1 MSLPAFDRVWT
12 PEDVLEIH
20 ADGWRVELLD
30 GALMMSPAPSRR
42 HQMVSR
48 RLAMLLEA
56 AALDARVDCVVYE
69 NINVRHDNDFTQP
82 DVVVIDGAA
91 ARAGEESG
99 EDDIWLDPEH
109 VLLAVEIVSPGQAGR
124 DGVDKLKKYASWG
137 IEFYWVL
144 EPNDSV
150 LEGFELRNGTY
161 ASVTRV
167 EGARAA
173 TPPAPFPVTVRPDE
187 LRRLR

>member
-1 MSLPAFDRVWT
+1 MHS
-12 PEDVLEIH
+12 I
-20 ADGWRVELLD
+20 
-30 GALMMSPAPSRR
+30 
-42 HQMVSR
+42 
-48 RLAMLLEA
+48 
-56 AALDARVDCVVYE
+56 ARIDCVGYE

-99 EDDIWLDPEH
+99 EDDIRLDPEH

-124 DGVDKLKKYASWG
+124 DGVDKLGKYASWG
-137 IEFYWVL
+137 IEFYRVL

-150 LEGFELRNGTY
+150 LEGFELRNGAY
-161 ASVTRV
+161 ASVTRA

-173 TPPAPFPVTVRPDE
+173 MPPAPFPVTVRPDE

>member
-1 MSLPAFDRVWT
+1 MWT

-56 AALDARVDCVVYE
+56 AAEDAGVDCVVYE

-82 DVVVIDGAA
+82 DVVVVEGAV
-91 ARAGEESG
+91 ARAGEKSD

-124 DGVDKLKKYASWG
+124 DSVDKLKKYASWG
-137 IEFYWVL
+137 IEYYWVL

-150 LEGFELRNGTY
+150 LEGFELRDGAY
-161 ASVTRV
+161 SSVARV
-167 EGARAA
+167 EGAHAA
-173 TPPAPFPVTVRPDE
+173 MPPAPFEVTVRPDE
-187 LRRLR
+187 LRRLRRVTRQND